1 MSDPLLLSY
10 KGILSL
16 NFQSNNKIYGV
27 YKMRNYMHLLFI
39 GVSIASL
46 LTGCAVN
53 VSPVLNSSLSMD
65 AFEKMGKI
73 DVQDIKLALYIDPK
87 IKELR
92 IEQNVQSGKFSFNV
106 GRAFS
111 AKLIKALAYN
121 FKTIHFI
128 ESPNYTGTDTID
140 AVMYVNLEDV
150 DLNLSLKSGL
160 TTVSAETYTR
170 LSIRA
175 EIKDFEEKKTIWVG
189 TTQAKESATHQELG
203 PMYYQ
208 EAGRGYAMAIDS
220 AIDKAI
226 GDLISDMSKSQN
238 LSVYIDKWEQKRKGV
253 SHASQ

>member
-170 LSIRA
+170 LSI
-175 EIKDFEEKKTIWVG
+175 KDFEEKKTIWVG

-220 AIDKAI
+220 TIDKAI

>member
-1 MSDPLLLSY
+1 MRIIPWLTFIAIVSTL
-10 KGILSL
+10 GI
-16 NFQSNNKIYGV
+16 
-27 YKMRNYMHLLFI
+27 
-39 GVSIASL
+39 
-46 LTGCAVN
+46 TGCAVN
-53 VSPVLNSSLSMD
+53 VTPVLNSSLSMD

-73 DVQDIKLALYIDPK
+73 DVQDVKLALYIDPK
-87 IKELR
+87 IKELKL
-92 IEQNVQSGKFSFNV
+92 EQNVQSGKFSFNI

-189 TTQAKESATHQELG
+189 TTQAKESAIHQELG
-203 PMYYQ
+203 PMY
-208 EAGRGYAMAIDS
+208 
-220 AIDKAI
+220 
-226 GDLISDMSKSQN
+226 
-238 LSVYIDKWEQKRKGV
+238 
-253 SHASQ
+253 

>member
-1 MSDPLLLSY
+1 MKNINWLAFIAVVATL
-10 KGILSL
+10 GI
-16 NFQSNNKIYGV
+16 
-27 YKMRNYMHLLFI
+27 
-39 GVSIASL
+39 
-46 LTGCAVN
+46 TGCAVS
-53 VSPVLNSSLSMD
+53 VTPMLNSSLSMD
-65 AFEKMGKI
+65 AFEKMGKV
-73 DVQDIKLALYIDPK
+73 DVQDVKIALYIDPK
-87 IKELR
+87 IKELKM
-92 IEQNVQSGKFSFNV
+92 EQNVQSGKFSFNI

-175 EIKDFEEKKTIWVG
+175 EIKDFDEKKTIWVG
-189 TTQAKESATHQELG
+189 TTQAKESAIHQELG

>member
-1 MSDPLLLSY
+1 MMG
-10 KGILSL
+10 KTTWIILTL
-16 NFQSNNKIYGV
+16 GV
-27 YKMRNYMHLLFI
+27 AAL
-39 GVSIASL
+39 VT
-46 LTGCAVN
+46 TGCAVN

-65 AFEKMGKI
+65 AFEKMGKV
-73 DVQDIKLALYIDPK
+73 DVQDVKLALYIDPK
-87 IKELR
+87 IKELKL
-92 IEQNVQSGKFSFNV
+92 EQNVQSGKFSFNI

-175 EIKDFEEKKTIWVG
+175 EIKDFDEKKTIWVG
-189 TTQAKESATHQELG
+189 TTQAKESAIHQELG

-226 GDLISDMSKSQN
+226 GDLINDMSKSQN
-238 LSVYIDKWEQKRKGV
+238 LSLYIDKWEQKHKGAA
-253 SHASQ
+253 HASQ

>member
-1 MSDPLLLSY
+1 MRIIPWLTFIAIVSTL
-10 KGILSL
+10 GI
-16 NFQSNNKIYGV
+16 
-27 YKMRNYMHLLFI
+27 
-39 GVSIASL
+39 
-46 LTGCAVN
+46 TGCAVN
-53 VSPVLNSSLSMD
+53 VTPVLNSSLSMD

-73 DVQDIKLALYIDPK
+73 DVQDVKLALYIDPK
-87 IKELR
+87 IKELKL
-92 IEQNVQSGKFSFNV
+92 EQNVQSGKFSFNI

-175 EIKDFEEKKTIWVG
+175 EIKDFDEKKTIWVG

-220 AIDKAI
+220 TIDKAI

>member
-1 MSDPLLLSY
+1 MRIIPWLTFIAIVSTL
-10 KGILSL
+10 GI
-16 NFQSNNKIYGV
+16 
-27 YKMRNYMHLLFI
+27 
-39 GVSIASL
+39 
-46 LTGCAVN
+46 TGCAVN
-53 VSPVLNSSLSMD
+53 VTPVLNSSLSMD

-73 DVQDIKLALYIDPK
+73 DVQDVKLALYIDPK
-87 IKELR
+87 IKELKL
-92 IEQNVQSGKFSFNV
+92 EQNVQSGKFSFNI

-220 AIDKAI
+220 TIDKAI